1 MHVHGQIV
9 VEVDE
14 QVLAERLHVGDGALV
29 DARGA
34 VCETSLR
41 TVDSDLVGTK
51 GPPQAPG
58 LQMDDVTFGHVSRRT
73 AMRCASA

>member
-1 MHVHGQIV
+1 
-9 VEVDE
+9 
-14 QVLAERLHVGDGALV
+14 VLAVCLHIRDGALADTLCSV
-29 DARGA
+29 S
-34 VCETSLR
+34 ETTLR

>member
-1 MHVHGQIV
+1 MNRQVV

-14 QVLAERLHVGDGALV
+14 QVLAVCLHIRDGALADTLCSV
-29 DARGA
+29 S
-34 VCETSLR
+34 ETTLR